1 MGQMRGRTTGTV
13 DTYLCKVFL
22 LNEPGQIRET
32 HNVTLLNGV
41 IQCIFDLIENV
52 EREFILDYHT
62 EMVDCALKYLS
73 KRDRRIEI
81 RRS

>member
-1 MGQMRGRTTGTV
+1 MRGQTTGTV
-13 DTYLCKVFL
+13 NTYPCEIFL
-22 LNEPGQIRET
+22 VNEPGQIRET
-32 HNVTLLNGV
+32 YDVTLLNGV
-41 IQCIFDLIENV
+41 IQCIFDLFENV
-52 EREFILDYHT
+52 EREFILDDHT